1 MMMSMVVAMA
11 LAMAPAKADP
21 VDSARKGFNNC
32 LIEIHNKAVGDKQS
46 ASAFKESL
54 VNVCAAEKTAYR
66 DLIIKAERGYGSKQA
81 EAEKFADEE
90 VQAIVDYVRGAF
102 GENVESGA
110 RMSPEK

>member
-1 MMMSMVVAMA
+1 MMSMVLAMA
-11 LAMAPAKADP
+11 LSMAPAKADP
-21 VDSARKGFNNC
+21 VDNARKNFNNC

-46 ASAFKESL
+46 ASAFKDSL
-54 VNVCAAEKTAYR
+54 TAACVAERTAYR

-90 VQAIVDYVRGAF
+90 VQAIADYVTGAY
-102 GENVESGA
+102 GENVENGA